1 MPPRGS
7 RTSSRARL
15 TNRSDQR
22 TERADSVALLV
33 CSDTDHLTTLVI
45 GTVNL
50 EQTVKK
56 GEDLTSDN
64 YVGKPDEPETT
75 EGTVTDQPKE
85 EEQLQ
90 SALKSAGRGY
100 ENAVVMRSN
109 VTLTDNLT
117 IPSGVCLRMNG
128 CTLNASIYKIN
139 LEHEAAIN
147 VESQSKLYV
156 GAKNIVL
163 GNDENDFCYG
173 EIGLYPGCEFKYGDA
188 LFTAENKDGDDGWTG
203 WISMEKR
210 KEEFRDDRDP
220 NGFRENSYPN
230 I

>member
-100 ENAVVMRSN
+100 ENAVVMSSN

-163 GNDENDFCYG
+163 GNDENDFCYAVFFQQSFRKPRRRVCCKL
-173 EIGLYPGCEFKYGDA
+173 GLSRKSLYFQSPTAGQVL
-188 LFTAENKDGDDGWTG
+188 LFLSASLQNH
-203 WISMEKR
+203 IRSPLNYR
-210 KEEFRDDRDP
+210 CSP
-220 NGFRENSYPN
+220 C
-230 I
+230 